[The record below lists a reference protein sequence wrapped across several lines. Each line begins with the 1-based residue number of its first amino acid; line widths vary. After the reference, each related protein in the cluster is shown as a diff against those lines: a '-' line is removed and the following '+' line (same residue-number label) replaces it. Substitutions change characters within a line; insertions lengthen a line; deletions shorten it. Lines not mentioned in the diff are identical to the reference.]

1 MTMAQE
7 NSISQDLYDLLTTQN
22 FDPET
27 TDQQGQPSQPGE
39 GAVFSFDYT
48 GGSGKNYGTAVLV
61 VGDGNDLMF
70 FFGDNLGQSM
80 EEPDKSEWFQFIQ
93 QLKQFAA
100 QHRYT
105 WSMKDLNKLKHTMAG
120 MAAIKEGLFE
130 GYYGSRKVS
139 YAGEPTQARLMIKHN
154 KTLGENDARFRYV
167 ESLFIETADA
177 ERFKLPFKNLAG
189 GRAMLEHV
197 RQGGKPYD
205 VRGDHITEMVNEVAT
220 LARFNRASNGRVLEG
235 VTQEI
240 VTEAQ
245 AYYKTLRESLKQLAG
260 TRGYTRYF
268 ESWSPADI
276 NSQDGLVE
284 DIKTMFI
291 EQTIDSR
298 IEDALPLLAK
308 IQQQGKQMKEADI
321 FENWINTLS
330 EGTWALPDTP
340 EAQEK
345 LNALMSQELIVG
357 PDATNATELLY
368 DIVGDD
374 VLFDR
379 LQELAE
385 RDPRA
390 NIWDDTEVQQ
400 RFEELGIQTPNT
412 NDENIDIDMNTD
424 GIDPEGDY
432 EQPEPAA
439 PAPQPVAES
448 QMSEVDLLMQDI
460 GSGEADIY
468 DVMAHPKT
476 PVEKFV
482 SRILEKMYEDVTV
495 DNPRLHPDDN
505 FEEILEIMADQIAAD
520 YPADVSEADD
530 MSTFES
536 SGCNSTMEG
545 EMCPEHG
552 LAECGMMEAKDDPMN
567 YNAAITGAYYESDE
581 LARLKTLAFSK

>member
-1 MTMAQE
+1 MAQE
-7 NSISQDLYDLLTTQN
+7 HSISQDLYDLLSTQN

-27 TDQQGQPSQPGE
+27 TDQAGQPSQPGE
-39 GAVFSFDYT
+39 GSVYSFDYV

-61 VGDGNDLMF
+61 LGDDNDLMF
-70 FFGDNLGQSM
+70 FFGDNLGKSM
-80 EEPDKSEWFQFIQ
+80 EEPDKSEWFQFLQ
-93 QLKQFAA
+93 QLSQFAT

-105 WSMKDLNKLKHTMAG
+105 WSPKNLNQLKHTMAG

-205 VRGDHITEMVNEVAT
+205 VRGNHIAEMVSEIST
-220 LARFNRASNGRVLEG
+220 LARFNRASHGRVLEG

-245 AYYKTLRESLKQLAG
+245 AYYKSLRESLKHLASS
-260 TRGYTRYF
+260 RGYNRYF

-276 NSQDGLVE
+276 NSQEGLVE
-284 DIKTMFI
+284 DIKTMFV
-291 EQTIDSR
+291 EQTLDSR

-340 EAQEK
+340 ESQEK
-345 LNALMSQELIVG
+345 LNQLMSGELIVG

-379 LQELAE
+379 LHELAE
-385 RDPRA
+385 QDPRA
-390 NIWDDTEVQQ
+390 NIWDDSDVQARLQ
-400 RFEELGIQTPNT
+400 ELGIQ
-412 NDENIDIDMNTD
+412 M
-424 GIDPEGDY
+424 
-432 EQPEPAA
+432 PEPVAATEPA
-439 PAPQPVAES
+439 PAEPAPEVTPTEPAPTAPQQPVAES

-460 GSGEADIY
+460 GTGEADIY

-476 PVEKFV
+476 PVEKYV
-482 SRILEKMYEDVTV
+482 SRILEKMYDDVTI
-495 DNPRLHPDDN
+495 DNPRLHPDDD
-505 FEEILEIMADQIAAD
+505 FEDILNIMADRIAAD
-520 YPADVSEADD
+520 HPADVSEADNI
-530 MSTFES
+530 STFE
-536 SGCNSTMEG
+536 T
-545 EMCPEHG
+545 
-552 LAECGMMEAKDDPMN
+552 KDDPMN
-567 YNAAITGAYYESDE
+567 YNAAITGSYYESALDRMKK
-581 LARLKTLAFSK
+581 LALGK

>member
-1 MTMAQE
+1 MAQE
-7 NSISQDLYDLLTTQN
+7 HSISQDLYDLLSTQN

-27 TDQQGQPSQPGE
+27 TDQAGQPSQPGE
-39 GAVFSFDYT
+39 GSVYSFDYV

-61 VGDGNDLMF
+61 LGDDNDLMF
-70 FFGDNLGQSM
+70 FFGDNLGKSM
-80 EEPDKSEWFQFIQ
+80 EEPDKSEWFQFLQ
-93 QLKQFAA
+93 QLSQFAT

-105 WSMKDLNKLKHTMAG
+105 WSPKNLNQLKHTMAG

-205 VRGDHITEMVNEVAT
+205 VRGNHIAEMVSEIST
-220 LARFNRASNGRVLEG
+220 LARFNRASHGRVLEG

-245 AYYKTLRESLKQLAG
+245 AYYKSLRESLKHLASS
-260 TRGYTRYF
+260 RGYNRYF

-276 NSQDGLVE
+276 NSQEGLVE
-284 DIKTMFI
+284 DIKTMFV
-291 EQTIDSR
+291 EQTLDSR

-340 EAQEK
+340 ESQEK
-345 LNALMSQELIVG
+345 LNQLMSGELIVG

-379 LQELAE
+379 LHELAE
-385 RDPRA
+385 QDPRA
-390 NIWDDTEVQQ
+390 NIWDDSDVQARLQ
-400 RFEELGIQTPNT
+400 ELGIQ
-412 NDENIDIDMNTD
+412 M
-424 GIDPEGDY
+424 
-432 EQPEPAA
+432 PEPVAATEPA
-439 PAPQPVAES
+439 PAEPAPEVTPTEPAPTAPQQPVAES

-460 GSGEADIY
+460 GTGEADIY

-476 PVEKFV
+476 PVEKYV
-482 SRILEKMYEDVTV
+482 SRILEKMYDDVTI
-495 DNPRLHPDDN
+495 DNPRLHPDDD
-505 FEEILEIMADQIAAD
+505 FEDILNIMADRIAAD
-520 YPADVSEADD
+520 HPADVREADNI
-530 MSTFES
+530 STFE
-536 SGCNSTMEG
+536 T
-545 EMCPEHG
+545 
-552 LAECGMMEAKDDPMN
+552 KDDPMN
-567 YNAAITGAYYESDE
+567 YNAAITGSYYESALDRMKK
-581 LARLKTLAFSK
+581 LALGK